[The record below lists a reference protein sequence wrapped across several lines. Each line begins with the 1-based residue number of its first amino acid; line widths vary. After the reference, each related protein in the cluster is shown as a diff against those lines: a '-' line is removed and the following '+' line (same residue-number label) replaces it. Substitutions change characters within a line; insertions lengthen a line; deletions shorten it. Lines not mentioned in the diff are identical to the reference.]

1 METVLPTT
9 ALTRAFDI
17 HSLSLCWTNSLGS
30 MVNSC
35 DSCWIHWK
43 LHHQNRSGKHQ
54 PPPLGPPYFGKPLTG
69 FLLALPNSW
78 QIGSS
83 VPVCVLPLKTATHKH
98 TKSGNNAFMSCIKH
112 VRKRFGK
119 VPKHNQTH
127 EISCPSAHHNCALT
141 LVLFPIHFEDL
152 HFPVHAVLLVRLLSL
167 FVSPFGCLSL
177 LGCLCGHVFFTFFP
191 GFADH
196 LLVTFFSGFNSPTS
210 TSKLPRSNS

>member
-9 ALTRAFDI
+9 ALTRAFGI

-30 MVNSC
+30 MENSC

-119 VPKHNQTH
+119 VPKHNHQTH
-127 EISCPSAHHNCALT
+127 EISCPSAHHDCALT
-141 LVLFPIHFEDL
+141 LFYFQSILKTCIFLCMQFCLSVCFLCLFHLLAASLFL
-152 HFPVHAVLLVRLLSL
+152 AACVATSFLRFFQVLLI
-167 FVSPFGCLSL
+167 
-177 LGCLCGHVFFTFFP
+177 TF
-191 GFADH
+191 
-196 LLVTFFSGFNSPTS
+196 
-210 TSKLPRSNS
+210 